1 MDFFKKYPPP
11 FGCVSDGEKID
22 AYDIDHSGF
31 STRDEPEYQFARQ
44 ERENQLADI
53 LNRQGIEQQTT
64 RCRTP
69 DSGAI
74 IRKTIMV
81 SATLIFIIIQKN
93 NLNKLSY

>member
-1 MDFFKKYPPP
+1 M
-11 FGCVSDGEKID
+11 
-22 AYDIDHSGF
+22 
-31 STRDEPEYQFARQ
+31 
-44 ERENQLADI
+44 QLADI